1 MVFQDNIAVEQWNP
15 NYLDAKQLYDQIK
28 YLINYY
34 NYYTNQHE
42 FISNNQSSNWS
53 SNIVYNNSM
62 PTNITN
68 VIPISKVQMDKRTNE
83 KQTTIMPKF
92 QRKNKLLLPRIPNI
106 RPLKL
111 MKPKFRPVFYKPY
124 NSK

>member
-1 MVFQDNIAVEQWNP
+1 M
-15 NYLDAKQLYDQIK
+15 YDQIK

-68 VIPISKVQMDKRTNE
+68 VIPTSKVQMVKRTKE

-92 QRKNKLLLPRIPNI
+92 QRKNKLLLPHIPNI
-106 RPLKL
+106 RPLKP
-111 MKPKFRPVFYKPY
+111 MKSKLRPVFNKTY
-124 NSK
+124 SKK